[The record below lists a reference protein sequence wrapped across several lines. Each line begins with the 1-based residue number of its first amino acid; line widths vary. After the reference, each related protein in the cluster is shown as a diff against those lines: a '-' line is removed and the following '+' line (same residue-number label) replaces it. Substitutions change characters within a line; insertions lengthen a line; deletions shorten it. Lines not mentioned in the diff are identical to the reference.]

1 MASAAASELAASE
14 LAASELAANKFAATR
29 LGLEPESP
37 QLSNAVNIYFAVP
50 PQGGGKECRVSRI
63 IYNKIQ
69 SDGRKVRPI
78 FLPGGRR
85 YVRLCRLYGQAWH
98 GKYQFFLKKLLTS
111 FKKNGII
118 TKLKF
123 GEVA

>member
-1 MASAAASELAASE
+1 MASA
-14 LAASELAANKFAATR
+14 AASELAANKFAATR

-78 FLPGGRR
+78 FYREAGGTSAFADCTD
-85 YVRLCRLYGQAWH
+85 RLGTENIN
-98 GKYQFFLKKLLTS
+98 FF
-111 FKKNGII
+111 
-118 TKLKF
+118 
-123 GEVA
+123 

>member
-1 MASAAASELAASE
+1 MASAAASE

-37 QLSNAVNIYFAVP
+37 QLSNAVNIYFAAP

-78 FLPGGRR
+78 FYREAGGTSAFAGCTD
-85 YVRLCRLYGQAWH
+85 RLGTENIN
-98 GKYQFFLKKLLTS
+98 FF
-111 FKKNGII
+111 
-118 TKLKF
+118 
-123 GEVA
+123 